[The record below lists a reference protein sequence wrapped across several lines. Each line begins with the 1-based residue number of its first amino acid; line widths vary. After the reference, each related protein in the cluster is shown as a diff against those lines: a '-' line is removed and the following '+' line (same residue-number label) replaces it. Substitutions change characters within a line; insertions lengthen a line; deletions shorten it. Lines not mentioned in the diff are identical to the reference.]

1 VANPFKDFTV
11 HLVSGDVVYQEGDSG
26 IMMYVI
32 QSGVVELF
40 RQVNGQ
46 RISYGALEK
55 GDFFGEMSLL
65 LERQDRT
72 TSAVV
77 LEDANLVEIDATL
90 FDKMIRGNI
99 EIAVRMMRKLSLRL
113 REREMEMEAG
123 DLSQAQAAA
132 AAPQPAMPAA
142 APPEPV
148 SVAPPATVSA
158 PLPVAGPP
166 IPAAPVPPPAMP
178 APPSPPVAATPEVPP
193 AAEIPSAPEPP
204 VLAPRR
210 VQRPSAPPQTLEQ
223 VRGKSPDAHAAF
235 STEDGTVHLPLVS
248 DEAAIGRFDPVTGMR
263 PEVDVSAIDINRSVS
278 RHHARVQ
285 RGPDGYTLTEEVG
298 ALNGTFING
307 TRLVTGESTPL
318 QDGDEIGLGVVRL
331 RFHVLSG

>member
-1 VANPFKDFTV
+1 MANPFKEFTF
-11 HLVSGDVVYQEGDSG
+11 HLASGDAVYQEGDVG
-26 IMMYVI
+26 MMMYVI

-40 RQVNGQ
+40 REVNGH
-46 RISYGALEK
+46 RISYGSLEK

-65 LERQDRT
+65 LERQPRT

-123 DLSQAQAAA
+123 DLSQAQVAA
-132 AAPQPAMPAA
+132 AAPQPAAPAP

-148 SVAPPATVSA
+148 PVAPPPSVPA
-158 PLPVAGPP
+158 PSPVAGPS
-166 IPAAPVPPPAMP
+166 IPAASVPPPAVSGI
-178 APPSPPVAATPEVPP
+178 PSPPVASTPEVPP
-193 AAEIPSAPEPP
+193 ATEIPPAPEPP
-204 VLAPRR
+204 VVVPRR

-223 VRGKSPDAHAAF
+223 VRGKTPDAHAAF
-235 STEDGTVHLPLVS
+235 SADDGTVHLALVS

-285 RGPDGYTLTEEVG
+285 RGPNGYTLTEEVG
-298 ALNGTFING
+298 SLNGTFVNG
-307 TRLVTGESTPL
+307 TRLVTGESTPI